1 MRMEKYRYKNNYDF
15 IMIETSN
22 YMIDK
27 NFVYNLRFLCF
38 VQVDLIL
45 SWINRVLQGHRL
57 L

>member
-22 YMIDK
+22 YMTDK

>member
-1 MRMEKYRYKNNYDF
+1 MEKYRYKNDYDF

>member
-1 MRMEKYRYKNNYDF
+1 MRMEKYRYNNNYDF

-27 NFVYNLRFLCF
+27 NSVYNLRFLCF

>member
-27 NFVYNLRFLCF
+27 NFVNNLRFLCF